1 MERVVES
8 FPPTTTLCVCY
19 VYSFYSLSSPSS
31 AIALLD
37 VGCHGYC
44 VDSLLHKGNGTQRRR
59 VANRAAG
66 GVPGVRLWRGWIQ

>member
-37 VGCHGYC
+37 VGCHAC
-44 VDSLLHKGNGTQRRR
+44 FTKEMEHKGDGLRTERQ
-59 VANRAAG
+59 
-66 GVPGVRLWRGWIQ
+66 GVYQG